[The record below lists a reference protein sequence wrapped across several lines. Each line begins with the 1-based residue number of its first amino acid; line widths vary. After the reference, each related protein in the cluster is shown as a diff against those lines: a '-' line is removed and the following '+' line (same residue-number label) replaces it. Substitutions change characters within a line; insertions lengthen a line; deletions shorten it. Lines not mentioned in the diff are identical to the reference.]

1 MGWEETLQ
9 AENIYGINASSLRI
23 RGRFKGSLLCTVQS
37 RRVQSQ
43 IRVQSKKKKEFG
55 GRKTGFSIL
64 TLELEHIS
72 EFTLRLNPLLH

>member
-9 AENIYGINASSLRI
+9 AENIYGINAFPLRI

-37 RRVQSQ
+37 RGVQSQ
-43 IRVQSKKKKEFG
+43 IRVQSKKIEFG
-55 GRKTGFSIL
+55 GSKTGFSIL